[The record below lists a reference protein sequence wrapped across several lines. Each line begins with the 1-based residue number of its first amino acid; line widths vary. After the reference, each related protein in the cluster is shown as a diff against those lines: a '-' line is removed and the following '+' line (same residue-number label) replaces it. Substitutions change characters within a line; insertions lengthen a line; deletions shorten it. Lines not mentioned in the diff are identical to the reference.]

1 MKFKPTK
8 ENLEWVAKSITVSDA
23 EEILL
28 SVLKEKAHDAATS
41 YKLVINCD
49 GVDSSMTTTGAGY
62 LKANGISMKNIRGEW
77 IK

>member
-8 ENLEWVAKSITVSDA
+8 ESLEWVSESITVSDA

-28 SVLKEKAHDAATS
+28 SVLKKKAHDYATS
-41 YKLVINCD
+41 YKLFINCE
-49 GVDSSMTTTGAGY
+49 GAESSMTTTGAEY
-62 LKANGISMKNIRGEW
+62 LKAKGISMRNIRGEW